1 MTDDSTPAAAS
12 PPPRRWRSD
21 PRVGVAAL
29 AVSVVALGLAAAP
42 WFGGMDGRVRAYLL
56 SHPELLEEM
65 VQARQAHEDN
75 QRVETINAAVA
86 ANPGLLAPDPRD
98 PAFGPVDAKVT
109 VIEFFD
115 FRCPGCKAVTPDFLR
130 LMRAHP
136 EVRFVFKDWPILDR
150 QGQPLSQLA
159 ARAALAAHQQGKYL
173 PVYEALLREPA
184 LDEAA
189 IQRVL
194 AANGVDLSRAETTI
208 TAPETTRHLTDIHTT
223 AAALGLVGTPTFFIN
238 GKTTATID
246 PAEVGRMIEA
256 AKSAPADAPHRTA
269 VPAA

>member
-1 MTDDSTPAAAS
+1 MTDDTTPPAPAS
-12 PPPRRWRSD
+12 SRSWMSD

-29 AVSVVALGLAAAP
+29 ALSVVALGLAAAP

-56 SHPELLEEM
+56 SHPELLEQM
-65 VQARQAHEDN
+65 VQARQAREDD

-98 PAFGPVDAKVT
+98 PAFGPADARVT

-136 EVRFVFKDWPILDR
+136 EVRFVFKDWPILDH
-150 QGQPLSQLA
+150 QGEPISQLA

-173 PVYEALLREPA
+173 AVYEALLREPA
-184 LDEAA
+184 LDKAA
-189 IQRVL
+189 IERIL
-194 AANGVDLSRAETTI
+194 AANGVDLAQAETVI
-208 TAPETTRHLTDIHTT
+208 NAPETTRHLTDIHTT
-223 AAALGLVGTPTFFIN
+223 ASALHLVGTPTFFIN

-256 AKSAPADAPHRTA
+256 AKSAPAQAPHRTA
-269 VPAA
+269 APAA

>member
-1 MTDDSTPAAAS
+1 MTESPTPV
-12 PPPRRWRSD
+12 PPARSRRWTAD
-21 PRVGVAAL
+21 PRFGVAAF
-29 AVSVVALGLAAAP
+29 AVSIVALGLSAAP
-42 WFGGMDGRVRAYLL
+42 WFGGTDSRVRAYLL
-56 SHPELLEEM
+56 SHPELLDEM
-65 VQARQAHEDN
+65 VQARQTREDT
-75 QRVETINAAVA
+75 QRVETINAAAA

-98 PAFGPVDAKVT
+98 PAFGPADAKVT

-130 LMRAHP
+130 LMRANP
-136 EVRFVFKDWPILDR
+136 DVRFVFKDWPILDR

-173 PVYEALLREPA
+173 AVYEALLREPA

-194 AANGVDLSRAETTI
+194 AANGVDMIRAQATI
-208 TAPETTRHLTDIHTT
+208 NAPETTRHLTDIHTV
-223 AAALGLVGTPTFFIN
+223 AGALGLVGTPTFFIN

-256 AKSAPADAPHRTA
+256 AKSAPAEAPHRTA
-269 VPAA
+269 APAA

>member
-1 MTDDSTPAAAS
+1 MTDDNT
-12 PPPRRWRSD
+12 PPPPAPSRRWMSD

-29 AVSVVALGLAAAP
+29 ALSVVALGLAAAP

-65 VQARQAHEDN
+65 VQARQAREDN
-75 QRVETINAAVA
+75 QRVEAINAAVA

-98 PAFGPVDAKVT
+98 PAFGPADAKVT

-150 QGQPLSQLA
+150 QGEPISQLA

-173 PVYEALLREPA
+173 AVYEALLREPA
-184 LDEAA
+184 LDETA
-189 IQRVL
+189 IQRIL
-194 AANGVDLSRAETTI
+194 AANGVDLARAEAVI
-208 TAPETTRHLTDIHTT
+208 NAPETTRHLTDIHTT
-223 AAALGLVGTPTFFIN
+223 AGALHLVGTPTFFIN

-256 AKSAPADAPHRTA
+256 AKSAPAEAPHRTA
-269 VPAA
+269 APAG

>member
-1 MTDDSTPAAAS
+1 MTDDTTPPAPAS
-12 PPPRRWRSD
+12 SRSWMSD

-29 AVSVVALGLAAAP
+29 ALSVVALGLAAAP

-56 SHPELLEEM
+56 SHPELLEQM
-65 VQARQAHEDN
+65 VQARQAREDD

-98 PAFGPVDAKVT
+98 PAFGPADAKVT

-136 EVRFVFKDWPILDR
+136 EVRFVFKDWPILDH
-150 QGQPLSQLA
+150 QGEPISQLA

-173 PVYEALLREPA
+173 AVYEALLREPA
-184 LDEAA
+184 LDKAA
-189 IQRVL
+189 IERIL
-194 AANGVDLSRAETTI
+194 AANGVDLAQAETVI
-208 TAPETTRHLTDIHTT
+208 NAPETTRHLTDIHTT
-223 AAALGLVGTPTFFIN
+223 ASALHLVGTPTFFIN

-256 AKSAPADAPHRTA
+256 AKSAPAQAPHRTA
-269 VPAA
+269 APAA

>member
-1 MTDDSTPAAAS
+1 MTDDNTPPAPAS
-12 PPPRRWRSD
+12 SRSWMSD
-21 PRVGVAAL
+21 PRVGAAAL
-29 AVSVVALGLAAAP
+29 ALSVVALGLAAAP

-56 SHPELLEEM
+56 SHPELLEQM
-65 VQARQAHEDN
+65 VQARQAREDD

-98 PAFGPVDAKVT
+98 PAFGPADAKVT

-130 LMRAHP
+130 LMHAHP
-136 EVRFVFKDWPILDR
+136 EVRFVFKDWPILDH
-150 QGQPLSQLA
+150 QGEPISQLA

-173 PVYEALLREPA
+173 AVYEALLREPA
-184 LDEAA
+184 LDKAA
-189 IQRVL
+189 IERIL
-194 AANGVDLSRAETTI
+194 AANGVDLAQAETVI
-208 TAPETTRHLTDIHTT
+208 NAPETTRHLTDIHTT
-223 AAALGLVGTPTFFIN
+223 ASALHLVGTPTFFIN

-256 AKSAPADAPHRTA
+256 AKSAAAQAPHRTA
-269 VPAA
+269 APAA

>member
-1 MTDDSTPAAAS
+1 MTDDNT
-12 PPPRRWRSD
+12 PPPPAPSRRWMSD

-29 AVSVVALGLAAAP
+29 ALSVVALGLAAAP

-65 VQARQAHEDN
+65 VQARQAREDN
-75 QRVETINAAVA
+75 QRVEAINAAVA

-98 PAFGPVDAKVT
+98 PAFGPADAKVT

-150 QGQPLSQLA
+150 QGEPISQLA

-173 PVYEALLREPA
+173 AVYEALLREPA
-184 LDEAA
+184 LDETA
-189 IQRVL
+189 IQRIL
-194 AANGVDLSRAETTI
+194 AANGVDLARAEAVI
-208 TAPETTRHLTDIHTT
+208 NAPETTRHLTDIHTT
-223 AAALGLVGTPTFFIN
+223 AGALHLVGTPTFCII

-256 AKSAPADAPHRTA
+256 AKSAPAEAPHRTA
-269 VPAA
+269 APAG

>member
-1 MTDDSTPAAAS
+1 MTDDTTPPS
-12 PPPRRWRSD
+12 PARSHGWMSD

-29 AVSVVALGLAAAP
+29 ALSVAALGLAAAP
-42 WFGGMDGRVRAYLL
+42 WFGAMDGRVRAYLL

-65 VQARQAHEDN
+65 VQARQAREDN
-75 QRVETINAAVA
+75 QRVEAINAAVA

-98 PAFGPVDAKVT
+98 PAFGPADAKVT

-150 QGQPLSQLA
+150 QGEPVSQLA

-173 PVYEALLREPA
+173 AVYEALLREPA
-184 LDEAA
+184 LDETA
-189 IQRVL
+189 IQRIL
-194 AANGVDLSRAETTI
+194 KANGVDLAQAETAI
-208 TAPETTRHLTDIHTT
+208 NAPETTRHLTDIHTT
-223 AAALGLVGTPTFFIN
+223 AAALHLVGTPTFFIN

-256 AKSAPADAPHRTA
+256 AKSAPAEAPHRTTA
-269 VPAA
+269 PAA